1 MPERTGT
8 VITWPTRI
16 TSLRS
21 WLADAAGVGLSFLVG
36 LSLAALAPL
45 SHAGVPIDTIG
56 GSEISFE
63 GMIQADGYW
72 YDNDLANLDGDPLTP
87 PHKICEAVN
96 DEVVVLAVRLA

>member
-1 MPERTGT
+1 MKLQQNRLTTRT
-8 VITWPTRI
+8 
-16 TSLRS
+16 
-21 WLADAAGVGLSFLVG
+21 LVG

-72 YDNDLANLDGDPLTP
+72 YDNDLANLDGDPGDGSD
-87 PHKICEAVN
+87 H
-96 DEVVVLAVRLA
+96 DFQVRRADCQVD